1 MTVSVVWFR
10 RDLRVHDHPA
20 LARVVDA
27 GDQAAPLFVVDDRLL
42 DGRWRS
48 PNRLWFMRGSL
59 ASLAD
64 ELALRGAPI
73 SVLRGDPRTLV
84 PAFAESVG
92 ATRVLVSRDF
102 TPYGRA
108 RDRDVSERLAA
119 SGIGFEA
126 APGGLIVEPESIAT
140 DAGTAYRVYG
150 PFRKRWLTVP
160 RREVLPGPSTIRPV
174 RGPWA
179 GAAAPQA
186 HARVEDVLEPIR
198 PSADPAALAVPGEPA
213 ARQRLERWAT
223 GRTLDRYAV
232 DRDRLDLDAT
242 SRLGADL
249 RWGLLSPTEVAE
261 RCSGDGDGR
270 RRFLDEL
277 AWRDFYAHILWHE
290 PRVARRAFRGSFEH
304 VARSS
309 DPALITAWAAGQTG
323 FPVIDA
329 AMRQLRATGWMPNR
343 ARMLVAAFLTKD
355 LGIDWRIGEAH
366 FMTHL
371 VDGDPASNNGGWQWA
386 ASTGTDA
393 QPWFRVFDP
402 TAQGRRHDPDGTYVR
417 RWVPELR
424 GIDGAA
430 VHEPPPGAYP
440 PPIVDHALAR
450 AAALAAFR
458 AARDSPRDV

>member
-1 MTVSVVWFR
+1 VTVSVVWFR

-20 LARVVDA
+20 LARAVDA
-27 GDQAAPLFVVDDRLL
+27 GDQVAPLFVVDDRLL

-48 PNRLWFMRGSL
+48 PNRLWFMHGSV
-59 ASLAD
+59 ARLAD
-64 ELALRGAPI
+64 QLALRGAPL

-84 PAFAESVG
+84 PEFAASVG
-92 ATRVLVSRDF
+92 AKRVLVSRDY

-108 RDRDVSERLAA
+108 RDRSTAEGLEER
-119 SGIGFEA
+119 GIGFEA
-126 APGGLIVEPESIAT
+126 EPGVLIAEPESVAT

-150 PFRKRWLTVP
+150 PFRKRWLTVSP
-160 RREVLPGPSTIRPV
+160 REVLPAPSAIRAV
-174 RGPWA
+174 RGRPS
-179 GAAAPQA
+179 GAAGSQA
-186 HARVEDVLEPIR
+186 RDRIEDVLEAIP
-198 PSADPAALAVPGEPA
+198 PSADPAALAEPGEAA
-213 ARQRLERWAT
+213 ARQRLDRWAA
-223 GRTLDRYAV
+223 GRMLDRYAL

-242 SRLGADL
+242 SHLGADL

-261 RCSGDGDGR
+261 RCRGDGDGR

-290 PRVARRAFRGSFEH
+290 PRVAHRAFRDTFED
-304 VARSS
+304 VAWSS
-309 DPALITAWAAGQTG
+309 DPALIAAWVAGQTG
-323 FPVIDA
+323 YPVIDA
-329 AMRQLRATGWMPNR
+329 AMRQLTATGWMPNR
-343 ARMLVAAFLTKD
+343 ARMLVASFLTKD

-402 TAQGRRHDPDGTYVR
+402 TAQGRRYDPDGTYVR

-424 GIDGAA
+424 GIEGAA
-430 VHEPPPGAYP
+430 VHHPPLGAYP
-440 PPIVDHALAR
+440 GPVVDHRLAR

-458 AARDSPRDV
+458 AAGNRR